1 MIKRMMKMWV
11 DFPKAGVLW
20 GGNSNNGANDG
31 LAYVNANNAPSN
43 SNANIGSHHV
53 YNCDK
58 K

>member
-1 MIKRMMKMWV
+1 MMKMWV